1 MLLPAYLC
9 AVQTHYPVRTCRSY
23 LPNMV
28 QISTSDI
35 YRDSLLDS
43 LAHQSPTGSLVNLSS
58 MLENSDVNPILG
70 PKGCS
75 ALCFISP

>member
-35 YRDSLLDS
+35 YRDSSRDR
-43 LAHQSPTGSLVNLSS
+43 LAHQSPTGSLVNFSL
-58 MLENSDVNPILG
+58 MLKNSDVNPILG
-70 PKGCS
+70 PKGYS
-75 ALCFISP
+75 ALSIISP